1 MLTDTSGF
9 EAGVAVGS
17 AAAGQ
22 GFAAAAGPVCQILE
36 QVVHHTADAVA
47 ADNAKTCT
55 KILREVGKVGA
66 AVESVGTAVGQVG
79 TAVGGVNSALG
90 DVGTAVGNNG
100 AALER
105 VGAAVGDV
113 GTAVGVVGAALENDA
128 KQLTMLNIKADYASN
143 ELVQLAEGQN
153 KMASRVQILG
163 EESRAAG
170 AAPAPARAQRSRPLA
185 PGTKENLPAWR

>member
-1 MLTDTSGF
+1 M
-9 EAGVAVGS
+9 
-17 AAAGQ
+17 
-22 GFAAAAGPVCQILE
+22 
-36 QVVHHTADAVA
+36 
-47 ADNAKTCT
+47 
-55 KILREVGKVGA
+55 
-66 AVESVGTAVGQVG
+66 G

-143 ELVQLAEGQN
+143 ELVQLAEGQD

-163 EESRAAG
+163 EESRAAAG